1 MHFTKKNSFE
11 KRIELK
17 NKLKQQKILKFPG
30 AYNPLTAKLIAEI
43 GFEGIYISGGV
54 MANDLGIPDIGLTTL
69 KEVSYRANQISR
81 VTDLPAIVDA
91 DTGFGDCKKTIETFE
106 NLGLSG
112 CHIEDQI
119 DQKRCGHLDNKEII
133 SSATMVNKIK
143 TAVKAKKDKNFL
155 VIARTDANSVEGLK
169 KTIEIFEQL
178 GLSGCHIE
186 DQIDEKRCGHLDN
199 KEIIPSATMVNK
211 IKTAVKA
218 KKDKNFLVIAR
229 TDANS
234 VEGIKKTIN
243 RVKAYEDA
251 GADIIFPEAMKD
263 EKEFEQIRKNSKA
276 NLLANMTEFGK
287 SKLLSANE
295 LENLGYNIV
304 IYPVTTQR
312 LAMKSVE
319 DGLRTIMNDGHQN
332 NIIDK
337 MQTRK
342 RLYELVEY
350 EKYNTP
356 DKKITDFK
364 TDGHE

>member
-1 MHFTKKNSFE
+1 MHFTKKNNFE

-17 NKLKQQKILKFPG
+17 DKLKKSKILRFPG
-30 AYNPLTAKLIAEI
+30 AYNPLTAKLISEI
-43 GFEGIYISGGV
+43 GFDGIYISGAV
-54 MANDLGIPDIGLTTL
+54 MSNDLGIPDIGLTTL
-69 KEVSYRANQISR
+69 KEVSYRAKQISR
-81 VTDLPAIVDA
+81 VTDLPSIVDA
-91 DTGFGDCKKTIETFE
+91 DTGFNNCKKTIETFD
-106 NLGLSG
+106 S
-112 CHIEDQI
+112 
-119 DQKRCGHLDNKEII
+119 
-133 SSATMVNKIK
+133 
-143 TAVKAKKDKNFL
+143 F
-155 VIARTDANSVEGLK
+155 
-169 KTIEIFEQL
+169 

-199 KEIIPSATMVNK
+199 KEIITSKEMVKK
-211 IKTAVKA
+211 IKACVNSRI
-218 KKDKNFLVIAR
+218 DKNFLIIAR
-229 TDANS
+229 TDANT
-234 VEGIKKTIN
+234 VEGLDKTIS
-243 RVKAYEDA
+243 RIKAYEDA
-251 GADIIFPEAMKD
+251 GADIIFPEAIRD
-263 EKEFEQIRKNSKA
+263 EKEFEKVRNNTKVS
-276 NLLANMTEFGK
+276 LLANMTEFGK
-287 SKLLSANE
+287 SKLLSAKQ

-319 DGLRTIMNDGHQN
+319 DGLRTIFKDGHQN

>member
-1 MHFTKKNSFE
+1 MHFTKRSSSE

-17 NKLKQQKILKFPG
+17 NKLKKQKILKFPG
-30 AYNPLTAKLIAEI
+30 AYNPLTAKLITEI
-43 GFEGIYISGGV
+43 GFEGIYISGAV
-54 MANDLGIPDIGLTTL
+54 MANDLGFPDIGITTL

-81 VTDLPAIVDA
+81 VSDLPSIVDA
-91 DTGFGDCKKTIETFE
+91 DTGFGDCKKTIET
-106 NLGLSG
+106 
-112 CHIEDQI
+112 
-119 DQKRCGHLDNKEII
+119 
-133 SSATMVNKIK
+133 
-143 TAVKAKKDKNFL
+143 
-155 VIARTDANSVEGLK
+155 
-169 KTIEIFEQL
+169 FEQL

-199 KEIIPSATMVNK
+199 KEIIPLEKMVNK
-211 IKTAVKA
+211 IKTAVNS
-218 KKDKNFLVIAR
+218 KKDNNFLIIAR

-234 VEGIKKTIN
+234 VEGLKKTID

-263 EKEFEQIRKNSKA
+263 EKEFELIRKNLKV

-312 LAMKSVE
+312 LAMKNVE
-319 DGLRTIMNDGHQN
+319 DGLLTIMNDGHQN

-350 EKYNTP
+350 EKYNTS

>member
-1 MHFTKKNSFE
+1 MHFTKKNSSE

-54 MANDLGIPDIGLTTL
+54 MANDLGVPDIGLTTL

-81 VTDLPAIVDA
+81 VTDLPTIVDA

-133 SSATMVNKIK
+133 PSAIMVNKIK

-169 KTIEIFEQL
+169 KTI
-178 GLSGCHIE
+178 
-186 DQIDEKRCGHLDN
+186 D
-199 KEIIPSATMVNK
+199 
-211 IKTAVKA
+211 
-218 KKDKNFLVIAR
+218 
-229 TDANS
+229 
-234 VEGIKKTIN
+234 

>member
-1 MHFTKKNSFE
+1 MHFTKKNSSE

-17 NKLKQQKILKFPG
+17 NKLKKQKILRFPG

-43 GFEGIYISGGV
+43 GFDGVYISGGV
-54 MANDLGIPDIGLTTL
+54 LSNDLGVPDIGLTTL

-81 VTDLPAIVDA
+81 VSDLPTIVDA
-91 DTGFGDCKKTIETFE
+91 DTGFGDCKKSVETFE
-106 NLGLSG
+106 KLGLSG

-119 DQKRCGHLDNKEII
+119 EQKRCGHLDNKEII
-133 SSATMVNKIK
+133 PVEDMIKKIK
-143 TAVKAKKDKNFL
+143 KAVGAKKDKNFL
-155 VIARTDANSVEGLK
+155 IIARTDSN
-169 KTIEIFEQL
+169 T
-178 GLSGCHIE
+178 
-186 DQIDEKRCGHLDN
+186 
-199 KEIIPSATMVNK
+199 
-211 IKTAVKA
+211 
-218 KKDKNFLVIAR
+218 
-229 TDANS
+229 
-234 VEGIKKTIN
+234 VEGIKKTID

-251 GADIIFPEAMKD
+251 GADVIFPEAMRD
-263 EKEFEQIRKNSKA
+263 EKEFEQIRKNSKVS
-276 NLLANMTEFGK
+276 LLANMTEFGK
-287 SKLLSANE
+287 SKILSAKT

-312 LAMKSVE
+312 LAMKNVE
-319 DGLRTIMNDGHQN
+319 DGLKVIFKDGHQN

-350 EKYNTP
+350 EKYNTS

>member
-1 MHFTKKNSFE
+1 MHITKKNSSE
-11 KRIELK
+11 KRVELR
-17 NKLKQQKILKFPG
+17 NKLEKQKILRFPG
-30 AYNPLTAKLIAEI
+30 AYNPLSAKLIAKI
-43 GFEGIYISGGV
+43 GFDGIYISGGV
-54 MANDLGIPDIGLTTL
+54 MSNDLGLPDIGLTTL

-81 VTDLPAIVDA
+81 VSDLPVIVDA

-106 NLGLSG
+106 KLGLTG

-119 DQKRCGHLDNKEII
+119 EQKRCGHLDNKEII
-133 SSATMVNKIK
+133 PVSDMIKKIK
-143 TAVKAKKDKNFL
+143 SAVSAKKDKNFL
-155 VIARTDANSVEGLK
+155 IIARTDSN
-169 KTIEIFEQL
+169 T
-178 GLSGCHIE
+178 
-186 DQIDEKRCGHLDN
+186 
-199 KEIIPSATMVNK
+199 
-211 IKTAVKA
+211 
-218 KKDKNFLVIAR
+218 
-229 TDANS
+229 
-234 VEGIKKTIN
+234 VEGIKKTID
-243 RVKAYEDA
+243 RIKAYEDA
-251 GADIIFPEAMKD
+251 GADVLFPEAMKD
-263 EKEFEQIRKNSKA
+263 EKEFEQIRKNSKV

-287 SKLLSANE
+287 SKILSAKI

-319 DGLRTIMNDGHQN
+319 DGLRVIMNDGHQN

>member
-1 MHFTKKNSFE
+1 MHFTKKNSSE

-54 MANDLGIPDIGLTTL
+54 MANDLGVPDIGLTTL

-81 VTDLPAIVDA
+81 VTDLPTIVDA

-133 SSATMVNKIK
+133 PSAIMVNKIK

-169 KTIEIFEQL
+169 KTI
-178 GLSGCHIE
+178 
-186 DQIDEKRCGHLDN
+186 D
-199 KEIIPSATMVNK
+199 
-211 IKTAVKA
+211 
-218 KKDKNFLVIAR
+218 
-229 TDANS
+229 
-234 VEGIKKTIN
+234 

-263 EKEFEQIRKNSKA
+263 EKEFEQIRKNSKV

-319 DGLRTIMNDGHQN
+319 DGLRAIMNDGHQN
-332 NIIDK
+332 NVIDK